1 MMGEIPKGVSA
12 RDIVKE
18 GKKKLRSQM
27 QRQSDKGIAVWP
39 ELAHNW
45 LKKVLS
51 I

>member
-1 MMGEIPKGVSA
+1 MIREIHKGAKA
-12 RDIVKE
+12 RDIIKE
-18 GKKKLRSQM
+18 EIKKLASQM
-27 QRQSDKGIAVWP
+27 EKQPDQGIAVWP